1 MKTETS
7 DILVVP
13 TPTRA
18 AQNCGLVRIDFSD
31 AYQGHVTVPDL
42 TAIQVARA
50 IFENPPRFAIVLMTL
65 RNKIVQPFGLKTS
78 NQFNPARTN
87 HQMVGIFPLVSESP
101 EEVIIGGD
109 DKHLD
114 FRIHVSVHEDE
125 SGCELTLSTLVS
137 VNNMFG
143 KMYLFAI
150 MPFHRM
156 LSRHMLGRGLR
167 HIANAALH
175 TDSRANR

>member
-1 MKTETS
+1 MKTEAF

-13 TPTRA
+13 TPECATK
-18 AQNCGLVRIDFSD
+18 NCGLVRIDFSD
-31 AYQGHVTVPDL
+31 AYQGHVTTPDL
-42 TAIQVARA
+42 TAMQVARA
-50 IFENPPRFAIVLMTL
+50 IFENPPRFAVVLMAL

-87 HQMVGIFPLVSESP
+87 HRMVGIFPLLSESP
-101 EEVIIGGD
+101 DAVILGGD

-125 SGCELTLSTLVS
+125 TGCELTLSTLVS
-137 VNNMFG
+137 VNNLFG
-143 KMYLFAI
+143 KMYLFSI

-167 HIANAALH
+167 HSANAALH